1 MPPRA
6 MWTGQLRFS
15 LVTIGVRL
23 YAATESA
30 GRVSLNQLHKG
41 CHQRLKQQMVCPL
54 HGPVERDDIVK
65 GYEYEKDTY
74 VIIEKE
80 ELENLRL
87 ETTKTID
94 LVEFVPSDGVDPL
107 FIDAPYFLGPDGP
120 VAEEAFR
127 VIREALRK
135 TDRVGIGK
143 LALHSRE
150 HIIALRPSGNGM
162 LLSTLRYASEVRSPV
177 EYFKDI
183 ENGQVDKEQ
192 LDLAMTIIKKKAGKF
207 DAEEFTDR
215 YQDAFMKLIKDKAQG
230 AVTIEAPAEEAPV
243 TFNFME
249 ALKRSVEDTGE
260 RPAEKAEAKS
270 GEKPAKAAGKIP
282 RKPAAKSAPSQP
294 AAQQKKRKL
303 A

>member
-15 LVTIGVRL
+15 LVTFGVRL

-30 GRVSLNQLHKG
+30 GRVSMNQLHKG
-41 CHQRLKQQMVCPL
+41 CHQRLKQQMLCPV

-80 ELENLRL
+80 ELDNLKL

-94 LVEFVPSDGVDPL
+94 LVQFVDAGEINPL

-120 VAEEAFR
+120 VAEDAFR

-135 TDRVGIGK
+135 TNRVGVGK
-143 LALHSRE
+143 LVLHSRE
-150 HIIALRPSGNGM
+150 HIVALRPEGNGM
-162 LLSTLRYASEVRSPV
+162 MLTTLRYASEVRAPA

-183 ENGQVDKEQ
+183 ANGQVEKEQ
-192 LDLAMTIIKKKAGKF
+192 LELATTIIKKKSSKF
-207 DAEEFTDR
+207 NPAAFTDR
-215 YQDAFMKLIKDKAQG
+215 YQDAFFKLVKDKVEG
-230 AVTIEAPAEEAPV
+230 APPIEVRAEEAPV

-249 ALKRSVEDTGE
+249 ALKRSVEQADQRGE
-260 RPAEKAEAKS
+260 TPAPARSAKT
-270 GEKPAKAAGKIP
+270 P
-282 RKPAAKSAPSQP
+282 RKPAARSVP
-294 AAQQKKRKL
+294 ADQGAQKQKKRKS

>member
-15 LVTIGVRL
+15 LVTFGVRL
-23 YAATESA
+23 YAATESS
-30 GRVSLNQLHKG
+30 GRVSMNQLHKG
-41 CHQRLKQQMVCPL
+41 CHQRLKQQMACPV

-80 ELENLRL
+80 ELDNLKL

-94 LVEFVPSDGVDPL
+94 LVQFVDADEINPL

-135 TDRVGIGK
+135 SNRVGVGK
-143 LALHSRE
+143 LVLHNRE
-150 HIIALRPSGNGM
+150 HVVALRPETNGM
-162 LLSTLRYASEVRSPV
+162 LLTTLRYASEVRSPA
-177 EYFKDI
+177 EFFKDI
-183 ENGQVDKEQ
+183 SNGQVDKEHMEMA
-192 LDLAMTIIKKKAGKF
+192 LTIIKKMSSKF
-207 DAEEFTDR
+207 NPAAFTDR
-215 YQDAFMKLIKDKAQG
+215 YQDAFITLVKEKVEG
-230 AVTIEAPAEEAPV
+230 APPIEVKEDETPAS
-243 TFNFME
+243 FNFME
-249 ALKRSVEDTGE
+249 ALKRSVEQAKPGE
-260 RPAEKAEAKS
+260 AEPGAEPAARRAPGQKA
-270 GEKPAKAAGKIP
+270 P
-282 RKPAAKSAPSQP
+282 RKPAAKSAPAEQG
-294 AAQQKKRKL
+294 AQAPKKRKL